1 MNKSVKPSMPCLPT
15 FALVE
20 NYEEKWM
27 HFSCSYYFNIFLL
40 SQGDAQFC
48 LGSLKNSRNIP
59 IENS

>member
-1 MNKSVKPSMPCLPT
+1 MPCLPT